1 MLSEERLNQN
11 YLMFINRMEKYGC
24 KSDALLNELGERIKY
39 ASYNRNEEDGGCYT
53 GSLIDVTLNRLCK
66 LGFQINESV
75 FGQNTNAVVQRPF
88 LYCEPKSLMKVL
100 LLLNLS
106 KAEMYEP
113 ETEQWKLKKGMLYRF
128 SDTLGATLK
137 VGARTLYLCQKYGIK
152 LTEQEYEA
160 ILYFDTDDDTVPDR
174 FRNPLCMVARTAVA
188 FTAVELRQIYLDNN
202 RLNNNEIEK

>member
-24 KSDALLNELGERIKY
+24 KSDTLLNELGERIKY

-66 LGFQINESV
+66 VGFQINESV

-128 SDTLGATLK
+128 SETLK
-137 VGARTLYLCQKYGIK
+137 APLKIGVRTLYLCQKYGIR
-152 LTEQEYEA
+152 LTEEEYEA
-160 ILYFDTDDDTVPDR
+160 ILFFDSEDDTVPEK
-174 FRNPLCMVARTAVA
+174 FRNPLCILVRTAMA
-188 FTAVELRQIYLDNN
+188 FTAVELRQIYLNNN
-202 RLNNNEIEK
+202 RLNNNTLEQ